1 MLRSRSL
8 ARTSLPTRLSEMAKR
23 ASNEP
28 RPQGSGK
35 RKLLGPRVRGARA
48 FRAGAAIEALNVSA
62 RDSGFSGDFRDVER
76 EAAIAEGDRVA
87 GLETGWS
94 GDLLAVEE
102 RSVLRGDVVEFTP
115 QIGMDHNGTV
125 SARHTL
131 VANNDIVVGKS
142 ADAVHPDVQRE
153 NVRAV
158 FEVEGE
164 SPSDSRD
171 ETRRSGERG
180 GTKPLITENA
190 HVTRDRLA
198 PTSILERF
206 ARSAEHVPPGLAFQM
221 QTVEPG
227 I

>member
-1 MLRSRSL
+1 
-8 ARTSLPTRLSEMAKR
+8 MANT

-142 ADAVHPDVQRE
+142 MKPLFIPTMQRE
-153 NVRAV
+153 NVGAV

-180 GTKPLITENA
+180 GTEPLITENA
-190 HVTRDRLA
+190 HVARNRLA
-198 PTSILERF
+198 PTGIFGAANALLCGNTSRLGWPSKCKLWSRGSDMPASSAA
-206 ARSAEHVPPGLAFQM
+206 ARPETA
-221 QTVEPG
+221 
-227 I
+227 